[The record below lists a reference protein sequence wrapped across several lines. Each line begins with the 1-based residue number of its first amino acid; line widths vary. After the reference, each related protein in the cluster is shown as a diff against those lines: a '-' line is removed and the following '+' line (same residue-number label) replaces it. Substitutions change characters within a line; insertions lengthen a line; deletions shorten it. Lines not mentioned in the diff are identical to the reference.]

1 MASEYLNTDQLAEQT
16 GIAAS
21 TWCKR
26 RVLGNGPVY
35 IKAGR
40 LVLYRW
46 PDVEAWFAD
55 QLRTSTSDAA

>member
-1 MASEYLNTDQLAEQT
+1 MASEYLNTQQLAEHT

-26 RVLGNGPVY
+26 RVTGDGPAY

-46 PDVEAWFAD
+46 PDVEAWFAK
-55 QLRTSTSDAA
+55 QARTSTSDAA